1 MVKKSLRITLNILW
15 TGTVLIMLFIVL
27 AGRAAPNTIA
37 RGGNRIIGRAA
48 PTGQTNA
55 FLSAADEGRE

>member
-1 MVKKSLRITLNILW
+1 MKKSLRISLNILW

-27 AGRAAPNTIA
+27 AGRAAPDTMA
-37 RGGNRIIGRAA
+37 WGPNRIYGREA

-55 FLSAADEGRE
+55 FSPAADEGRE